1 MLFALMSESEPT
13 GSPWPAA
20 AAATLH
26 DQAATLEPAVR
37 ALLARVLH
45 ERADHPDVRDGCH
58 EVFRRALEGAERVRA
73 GEPVRPWVL
82 GIARHVALDA
92 LRARRRALA
101 RAAGERRE
109 RAPDAPA
116 LVEQL
121 ADPGLGPEALLEQSE
136 DARRARDALGKLGPE
151 QREVLWLLHVE
162 GLGYREISERLA
174 IPLGTVCT
182 WIMRGRKQLARVL
195 RDQDEACV
203 S

>member
-1 MLFALMSESEPT
+1 MLFALMSESEPI

-20 AAATLH
+20 AASVLH

-37 ALLARVLH
+37 ALLARVLR
-45 ERADHPDVRDGCH
+45 EPADHPDVRDGCH
-58 EVFRRALEGAERVRA
+58 EVFRRALEGAERVRP

-92 LRARRRALA
+92 IRARRRARS
-101 RAAGERRE
+101 RAATDPRE
-109 RAPDAPA
+109 RAPEAPD

-121 ADPGLGPEALLEQSE
+121 ADQAPGPDTLLEIGE
-136 DARRARDALGKLGPE
+136 DARRAQAALERLAPE

-162 GLGYREISERLA
+162 GLGYREIGERMG

-182 WIMRGRKQLARVL
+182 WIMRGRQKLQRVL
-195 RDQDEACV
+195 EEEA
-203 S
+203 SRS

>member
-1 MLFALMSESEPT
+1 MSESEPI

-20 AAATLH
+20 AASVLH

-37 ALLARVLH
+37 ALLARVLR
-45 ERADHPDVRDGCH
+45 EPADHPDVRDGCH
-58 EVFRRALEGAERVRA
+58 EVFRRALEGAERVRP

-92 LRARRRALA
+92 IRARRRARS
-101 RAAGERRE
+101 RAATDPRE
-109 RAPDAPA
+109 RAPEAPD

-121 ADPGLGPEALLEQSE
+121 ADQAPGPDTLLEIGE
-136 DARRARDALGKLGPE
+136 DARRAQAALERLAPE

-162 GLGYREISERLA
+162 GLGYREIGERMG

-182 WIMRGRKQLARVL
+182 WIMRGRQKLQRVL
-195 RDQDEACV
+195 EEEA
-203 S
+203 SRS